1 VCERDLRHGEGVCRW
16 CGLKGG
22 CLGNCWEIRFSQGH
36 VQYSRDR
43 CQALTEYKQRAEVN
57 GLCNISVC
65 WQHSDMSERG
75 EKLEFV
81 GDHKD
86 NHSRVC
92 KGNKFI
98 QSSLYYSLKLT
109 LDAIN

>member
-1 VCERDLRHGEGVCRW
+1 MFGKL
-16 CGLKGG
+16 
-22 CLGNCWEIRFSQGH
+22 LGNSIFPRTR
-36 VQYSRDR
+36 VQYSRGR
-43 CQALTEYKQRAEVN
+43 CQGLTEYKQRAGVN
-57 GLCNISVC
+57 GPCDISVC
-65 WQHSDMSERG
+65 WQHCDMSES
-75 EKLEFV
+75 EELEFV